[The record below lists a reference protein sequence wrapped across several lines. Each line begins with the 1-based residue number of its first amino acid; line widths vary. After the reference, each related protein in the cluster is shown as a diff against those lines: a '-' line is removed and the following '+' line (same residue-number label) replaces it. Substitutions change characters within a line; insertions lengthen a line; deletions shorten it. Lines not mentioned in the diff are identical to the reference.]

1 MTYAKSVDPRRDGV
15 NVTVTLLDTWLY
27 ELVKRVDT
35 LDADHKSEISAL
47 KNRISELEKSLIEKD
62 AAIDELKVKLSNS
75 PPLEV
80 TSELHKTIEETAR
93 QVAKT
98 ELTSR
103 GLNTDNINFNLNTV
117 AAINNER
124 KEAAKRERNVICFGL
139 QPADTPEND
148 KESTYELVS
157 ALKLER
163 ADVQRIVRFDNSK
176 KTRTDRPN
184 PVLIEFKSVE
194 LRDRAFKGA
203 KELKGNE
210 RFLGVS
216 ISPDM
221 TPNERILLKREVEEC
236 DRLNKTL
243 ETNSP
248 FRWGIRNRTRQK
260 IDVTTKRIYKTPI
273 PNNEQNSN
281 AN

>member
-1 MTYAKSVDPRRDGV
+1 M
-15 NVTVTLLDTWLY
+15 
-27 ELVKRVDT
+27 
-35 LDADHKSEISAL
+35 
-47 KNRISELEKSLIEKD
+47 
-62 AAIDELKVKLSNS
+62 
-75 PPLEV
+75 
-80 TSELHKTIEETAR
+80 
-93 QVAKT
+93 
-98 ELTSR
+98 TSR
-103 GLNTDNINFNLNTV
+103 GLNTDNVNFNVNTV

-176 KTRTDRPN
+176 KTRTDRPS

-210 RFLGVS
+210 RFVGVS

-248 FRWGIRNRTRQK
+248 FRWGIRNRIRQK
-260 IDVTTKRIYKTPI
+260 IDVTTKKIYKTPTS
-273 PNNEQNSN
+273 NNEQSSN